1 MLGEAY
7 GAASNSATNSFSQV
21 KPNGHFARIF
31 CTQQVNREINQV
43 NGS

>member
-1 MLGEAY
+1 MAVQGPEATA
-7 GAASNSATNSFSQV
+7 GRNSFSQV
-21 KPNGHFARIF
+21 KPVATLRIF